1 MKALAIEVGS
11 TIQNGAAV
19 VVAIDD
25 KRVTVER
32 VSTGSR
38 VTVSRRLID
47 KTRERFESGDAV
59 TVHANGSKGGISYT
73 STIEHT
79 VLAAIGGT
87 FTKADRCWKRA

>member
-47 KTRERFESGDAV
+47 KTRERFEAGDDV

-87 FTKADRCWKRA
+87 FTKDGRVWRRG